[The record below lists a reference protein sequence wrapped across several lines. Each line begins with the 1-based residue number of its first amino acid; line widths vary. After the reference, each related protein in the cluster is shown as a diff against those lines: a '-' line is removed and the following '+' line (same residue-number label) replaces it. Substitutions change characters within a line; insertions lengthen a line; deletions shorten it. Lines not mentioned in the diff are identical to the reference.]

1 MALNS
6 DLHSLLQET
15 PKLILGQVIEEKLHD
30 CGIDND
36 EPLMTA
42 IVEHIL
48 SGSTEK
54 FQWNDEI
61 YRDVTFSFTDGDVD
75 EVVRRVH
82 IFFDEGLPS
91 VVQATVRESAKDTVK
106 ALTDDWPEQK
116 IYEQYEIQ
124 AFRARLDLRWS
135 KGLDPLRM
143 LLMCSREISER
154 YANALARSKAKKGI
168 VRRNVLILLHMR
180 ACQTTMEIIT
190 LLENGLADGA
200 LARWRTL
207 YEVGVIATLIDMHGD
222 DIAQRYLDHDA
233 VAMKRSMDN
242 ELKFYSSTSG
252 FSFSKRRQME
262 ISREFQSVM
271 TQYGKE
277 FKSNYGWASHH
288 LGIKN
293 PTFQNLEA
301 SAEQESLPPEYKW
314 ASFKIHAG
322 VTGLLRNLGNMTEQ
336 FTTLSGASN
345 AGLQEPAIYTAY
357 TLTRI
362 SALLI
367 GNSRKLENIVQLAT
381 LCELRDK
388 VAIEC
393 ARAACKLEK
402 DEKECSDELLK

>member
-1 MALNS
+1 
-6 DLHSLLQET
+6 
-15 PKLILGQVIEEKLHD
+15 
-30 CGIDND
+30 
-36 EPLMTA
+36 
-42 IVEHIL
+42 
-48 SGSTEK
+48 
-54 FQWNDEI
+54 
-61 YRDVTFSFTDGDVD
+61 
-75 EVVRRVH
+75 
-82 IFFDEGLPS
+82 
-91 VVQATVRESAKDTVK
+91 
-106 ALTDDWPEQK
+106 
-116 IYEQYEIQ
+116 
-124 AFRARLDLRWS
+124 
-135 KGLDPLRM
+135 
-143 LLMCSREISER
+143 
-154 YANALARSKAKKGI
+154 
-168 VRRNVLILLHMR
+168 
-180 ACQTTMEIIT
+180 
-190 LLENGLADGA
+190 
-200 LARWRTL
+200 
-207 YEVGVIATLIDMHGD
+207 
-222 DIAQRYLDHDA
+222 
-233 VAMKRSMDN
+233 
-242 ELKFYSSTSG
+242 
-252 FSFSKRRQME
+252 
-262 ISREFQSVM
+262 M

>member
-6 DLHSLLQET
+6 QLHSLLQEI
-15 PKLILGQVIEEKLHD
+15 PKLILDQVIEEKLHD

-48 SGSTEK
+48 SGSKEK
-54 FQWNDEI
+54 FQWNDEK
-61 YRDVTFSFTDGDVD
+61 YRDVTLSFTDGDAD

-82 IFFDEGLPS
+82 IFFNEGLPS
-91 VVQATVRESAKDTVK
+91 VIQATVRDSAKDTVK
-106 ALTDDWPEQK
+106 AITDDWPEQK

-124 AFRARLDLRWS
+124 AFRAHLDLRWS

-143 LLMCSREISER
+143 LHMCSREIGER
-154 YANALARSKAKKGI
+154 YANAFARSKARKGI

-207 YEVGVIATLIDMHGD
+207 YEIGVIATLIDTHGD

-262 ISREFQSVM
+262 ISREFESVM

-322 VTGLLRNLGNMTEQ
+322 VTGLLRNLGNITEQ
-336 FTTLSGASN
+336 FTTLPGASN
-345 AGLQEPAIYTAY
+345 AGLQEPAIHTAY

-393 ARAACKLEK
+393 TRAARKLEK
-402 DEKECSDELLK
+402 DAKECSEIC